1 MRRSRRTS
9 ALLFAAVAALGLG
22 MVLVT
27 GGVRVAPLF
36 MPGVLVLGAGFLLA
50 ALAGGLSLLDSD
62 DGAADA

>member
-1 MRRSRRTS
+1 
-9 ALLFAAVAALGLG
+9 

-27 GGVRVAPLF
+27 GGVRVGPLF